1 MVAQV
6 QPHEIGRHAQTP
18 KGFNWSM
25 EYANGLQP
33 IFSLDNKERLG
44 QRNILNSYS
53 PALLIHLLDLILNN
67 IEKHAGVGL

>member
-1 MVAQV
+1 
-6 QPHEIGRHAQTP
+6 
-18 KGFNWSM
+18 M

-33 IFSLDNKERLG
+33 IFSLDNKERLD